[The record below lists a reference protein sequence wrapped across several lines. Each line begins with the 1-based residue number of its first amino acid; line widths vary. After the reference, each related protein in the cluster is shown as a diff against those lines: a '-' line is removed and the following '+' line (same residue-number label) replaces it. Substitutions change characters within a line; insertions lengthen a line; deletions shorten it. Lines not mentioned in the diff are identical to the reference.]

1 VPWARVGFG
10 GLIEIETSAGT
21 ETVVLPVMIAPIKP
35 VPHAVIVAVP
45 ALNPDTSPELFTLV
59 AAGLDDA
66 QLTLLVRFCTLPF
79 VNVPMAVSCKVVP
92 GCTVGFTGVTA
103 MDISAGGATVSKVDP
118 VGREEKVA
126 EIVVLPCV
134 RLVASPE
141 LFTDA
146 TAGFVDIHAA
156 TLVRS
161 CVLWSVRMPTALN
174 CWLTPRGTVGLCG

>member
-1 VPWARVGFG
+1 MGLG

-21 ETVVLPVMIAPIKP
+21 ETVVLPVIMAPIKP

-45 ALNPDTSPELFTLV
+45 ALNPDTSPELFTLA
-59 AAGLDDA
+59 AAGLYEA
-66 QLTLLVRFCTLPF
+66 QVTVPVRFCTLPF
-79 VNVPMAVSCKVVP
+79 VNVPRAMSCKVVP

-103 MDISAGGATVSKVDP
+103 MDISAGGATVSKVEP
-118 VGREEKVA
+118 GGREANVA
-126 EIVVLPCV
+126 EIVVLPWA
-134 RLVASPE
+134 RLVANPE

-161 CVLWSVRMPTALN
+161 CVLWSVRIPIALN
-174 CWLTPRGTVGLCG
+174 CWLTPSGTV